1 MTRMPQDGARKLAIL
16 RTAYPI
22 VVGVGGLTLL
32 ALTLPGSL
40 RQASS
45 AGYLGLV
52 VFLVMGILSEWAF
65 VPLARGAM
73 NLSYAVVLPTFILYG
88 AGAAAAV
95 EVIGYLLGTFFEK
108 RTWRVKL
115 FNCGQ
120 YALTVFVAAAAFNLV
135 GGAPVTRLDFVG
147 LLGVAA
153 FTLVYFI
160 VNHGLVGLFFTLDH
174 PEESAMVI
182 WVEPAKWESL
192 TYLITAPLG
201 VAVII
206 LHSVG
211 GLLAAIA
218 LFVVSFVAALI
229 FRLAFRLDNLNQELR
244 TLYESAQSLG
254 QGLDL
259 ESVKAKVF
267 DTLGRLAPWD
277 LAVLFLWDDLGQVL
291 RAVDGLPVGNP
302 LEGRNFRL
310 GEGIVG
316 GVAERRTV
324 EVVSDSRTDPRLGED
339 AAWQPPGSL
348 VVAPMATEE
357 GLVGVLVLGA
367 AGESRYT
374 DEHVRLLTIFA
385 AQAGAALS
393 RATRYQETR
402 QMAIM
407 DSKTGVYNYRFFYER
422 LSDEIRRH
430 EAKAKPFSLI
440 FVDVDYLKGINDRY
454 GHQVGDEV
462 LVQVAEL
469 IKDSVRATD
478 EVARYGGEEF
488 VVLLPGAGGD
498 EALVVAERV
507 RRAVEAHHFECQRCV
522 APVRVTVTAGVAT
535 YPEHATQPDELIFR
549 ADEAMYYG
557 KHRGRN
563 RVSLYTT
570 AVVLPEA
577 GPA

>member
-1 MTRMPQDGARKLAIL
+1 MPQDGARKLAIL

-22 VVGVGGLTLL
+22 VVGVGGLALL

-73 NLSYAVVLPTFILYG
+73 SLSYAVVLPTFILYG

-95 EVIGYLLGTFFEK
+95 EVIGYLLGTFFE
-108 RTWRVKL
+108 RRGWRVKL
-115 FNCGQ
+115 FNSGQ

-135 GGAPVTRLDFVG
+135 GGTSGTRLDLVG
-147 LLGVAA
+147 LLGVGV

-160 VNHGLVGLFFTLDH
+160 VNHGLVGFFFTLDH

-182 WVEPAKWESL
+182 WGEPAKWESL

-229 FRLAFRLDNLNQELR
+229 FRLAVRLDNLNQELR

-291 RAVDGLPVGNP
+291 RVVDGLPVGNP
-302 LEGRNFRL
+302 LEGRSFRL

-430 EAKAKPFSLI
+430 EAKEKPFSLI
-440 FVDVDYLKGINDRY
+440 FVDVDYLKDINDRY

-488 VVLLPGAGGD
+488 VVLLPAAGGD

-507 RRAVEAHHFECQRCV
+507 RWAVEAHHFECQRCV

>member
-1 MTRMPQDGARKLAIL
+1 MPQDGARKAAIL
-16 RTAYPI
+16 RTAYP
-22 VVGVGGLTLL
+22 VAVGVGGLAFL
-32 ALTLPGSL
+32 ALTLPNSL

-45 AGYLGLV
+45 VGYLGLV

-65 VPLARGAM
+65 VPLVRGAM
-73 NLSYAVVLPTFILYG
+73 SLSYAVVLPTFILYG

-95 EVIGYLLGTFFEK
+95 EVVGYLLGTFFE
-108 RTWRVKL
+108 RRGWRVKL

-120 YALTVFVAAAAFNLV
+120 YALTVFVASAAYSLMGGTPGTRFDLV
-135 GGAPVTRLDFVG
+135 GF
-147 LLGVAA
+147 LGVGV

-160 VNHGLVGLFFTLDH
+160 VNHALVGFFFTLDH
-174 PEESAMVI
+174 PEESARVI
-182 WVEPAKWESL
+182 WGEPAKWESL

-259 ESVKAKVF
+259 ESVKTKVF
-267 DTLGRLAPWD
+267 DALGRLAPWD

-291 RAVDGLPVGNP
+291 QAVDGLPAGNS
-302 LEGRNFRL
+302 LEGRSFRL

-316 GVAERRTV
+316 GVAERRVV

-357 GLVGVLVLGA
+357 GLAGVLVLGA
-367 AGESRYT
+367 AGEARYT

-393 RATRYQETR
+393 RAMRYQETR
-402 QMAIM
+402 QMAIT

-422 LSDEIRRH
+422 LTDEIRRH
-430 EAKAKPFSLI
+430 EAKETPFSLI

-462 LVQVAEL
+462 LVRVAEL
-469 IKDSVRATD
+469 IKDGVRTTD

-488 VVLLPGAGGD
+488 VVLLPGAAGD
-498 EALVVAERV
+498 EALVVAERI
-507 RRAVEAHHFECQRCV
+507 RRAVEAHLFECQHCV

-563 RVSLYTT
+563 RVSLYTA

>member
-1 MTRMPQDGARKLAIL
+1 MPQDGVRKLAIF

-52 VFLVMGILSEWAF
+52 VFLVMGILAEWAF

-73 NLSYAVVLPTFILYG
+73 SLSYAVVLPTFILYG
-88 AGAAAAV
+88 TGAAAAV
-95 EVIGYLLGTFFEK
+95 QVIGYLLGTFFEK

-120 YALTVFVAAAAFNLV
+120 YALTIFVAAAAFNLV
-135 GGAPVTRLDFVG
+135 DGTSGTRLDFVG
-147 LLGVAA
+147 LLGIAV
-153 FTLVYFI
+153 FTLVYFM
-160 VNHGLVGLFFTLDH
+160 VNHGLVGFFFTLAH
-174 PEESAMVI
+174 PEESARVI
-182 WVEPAKWESL
+182 WGEPAKWESL

-218 LFVVSFVAALI
+218 LFVVSFVTALI
-229 FRLAFRLDNLNQELR
+229 FRLVLRLDNLNQELR
-244 TLYESAQSLG
+244 TLHESAQSLS

-339 AAWQPPGSL
+339 AAWQPPRSL

-367 AGESRYT
+367 ASESRYT

-407 DSKTGVYNYRFFYER
+407 DSKTGLYNYRFFYER

-430 EAKAKPFSLI
+430 EAKAKPLSLI

-462 LVQVAEL
+462 LVQVAKL
-469 IKDSVRATD
+469 FKDSVRATD

-570 AVVLPEA
+570 AVVLPQA

>member
-1 MTRMPQDGARKLAIL
+1 MPQDGARKLAIL

-95 EVIGYLLGTFFEK
+95 EVIGYLIGTFFEK
-108 RTWRVKL
+108 RGWRVKF

-120 YALTVFVAAAAFNLV
+120 YALTVFVAAAAFHLV
-135 GGAPVTRLDFVG
+135 GGTSGTRLDLVG
-147 LLGVAA
+147 LLGVAV

-160 VNHGLVGLFFTLDH
+160 VNHGLVGFFFTLAH
-174 PEESAMVI
+174 PEESAIVI

-229 FRLAFRLDNLNQELR
+229 FRLVFRLDNLNQELR

-324 EVVSDSRTDPRLGED
+324 EAVSDSRTDPRLGED

-430 EAKAKPFSLI
+430 EAKEKPFSLI

-469 IKDSVRATD
+469 IKDSVRGTD

-488 VVLLPGAGGD
+488 VVLLPGASGD